1 MAHDVF
7 ISHSAKDK
15 AIADAVCAAL
25 ENGGVRC
32 WIAPRD
38 VQPGRS
44 FAGEITRAIQ
54 QCKVMVLIFSAH
66 SNNSEQVLREVQL
79 AVSSHLHIL
88 QFRIEDVRPNDDL
101 TYFLSTPH
109 WLDATTPPLEK
120 HLQRLVAAVKVLLGA
135 EEVERT
141 VPMVATD
148 TSRQAGSRP
157 EKRGVWIWV
166 GLVLLFGVA
175 WPVWRYYVPGKP
187 SVAPTASP
195 TPMTATVSPATSN
208 TPGRG
213 ETVISFADVDTG
225 SVAPF
230 TVSAAPY
237 LRKAGIS
244 VDALEPAG
252 SELVLINNRGLYEGK
267 GVFPTVSQNFLTQ
280 MNTGNQAASFTLRLR
295 TPARQVTF
303 MRPRLYPYTESGITH
318 PAWNARA
325 LDQSGNEL
333 SSQSES
339 IIRQL
344 PSRGG
349 GGDDEVPAQSY
360 TLRAPGFEP
369 IVAVR
374 FESDPRLNGVPFAA
388 FSTLL
393 IERITL
399 VPADGR

>member
-1 MAHDVF
+1 MVQDVF

-15 AIADAVCAAL
+15 TVADAVCAAL
-25 ENGGVRC
+25 ERAAVRC

-54 QCKVMVLIFSAH
+54 QSRVMVLIFSAN
-66 SNNSEQVLREVQL
+66 SNNSQQVLREVQL
-79 AVSSHLHIL
+79 AVSTHLHIVQL
-88 QFRIEDVRPNDDL
+88 RIEDVRPNDDL

-109 WLDATTPPLEK
+109 WLDAMTPPLEK
-120 HLQRLVAAVKVLLGA
+120 HLERLITAVEALLGKEQTQA
-135 EEVERT
+135 APSFSSPTGRPVEKT
-141 VPMVATD
+141 H
-148 TSRQAGSRP
+148 
-157 EKRGVWIWV
+157 RGVIWIWAV
-166 GLVLLFGVA
+166 VALLFGLA
-175 WPVWRYYVPGKP
+175 FPIWRYYNPAKP
-187 SVAPTASP
+187 SVQTTPAAAATAAPMASNP
-195 TPMTATVSPATSN
+195 
-208 TPGRG
+208 PGRG
-213 ETVISFADVDTG
+213 ETVISFAEVETG

-244 VDALEPAG
+244 VDDPVPAG

-280 MNTGNQAASFTLRLR
+280 ISTGNQAASFTLRLR
-295 TPARQVTF
+295 TPAQQVTF

-318 PAWNARA
+318 PAWTARA
-325 LDQSGNEL
+325 LDENGNEL

-339 IIRQL
+339 ITRRL

-349 GGDDEVPAQSY
+349 AGDDDVPAQSY
-360 TLRAPGFEP
+360 TLRAPGFDP

-393 IERITL
+393 IERITF
-399 VPADGR
+399 VPAQN

>member
-1 MAHDVF
+1 MGHDLF
-7 ISHSAKDK
+7 ISHSARDKDV
-15 AIADAVCAAL
+15 ADAVCAAL
-25 ENGGVRC
+25 ENAAVRC

-54 QCKVMVLIFSAH
+54 QSKVMVLIFSAH

-79 AVSSHLHIL
+79 AVGAHLHIVQL
-88 QFRIEDVRPNDDL
+88 RIEDVRPNDDL

-109 WLDATTPPLEK
+109 WLDALTPPLES
-120 HLQRLVAAVKVLLGA
+120 HLQRLVAAVKALVGEGA
-135 EEVERT
+135 PELPAVVAAAPAPSRAAPTRSRT
-141 VPMVATD
+141 GILAWL
-148 TSRQAGSRP
+148 A
-157 EKRGVWIWV
+157 
-166 GLVLLFGVA
+166 LVLLMGFGF
-175 WPVWRYYVPGKP
+175 PVWNYYKRTQRHSPAVASPP
-187 SVAPTASP
+187 AATTVAPVA
-195 TPMTATVSPATSN
+195 SN
-208 TPGRG
+208 TPGRP
-213 ETVISFADVDTG
+213 ERVISFAEIGTG

-244 VDALEPAG
+244 VEALEPAK
-252 SELVLINNRGLYEGK
+252 SEVVLINNRGLYEGK

-280 MNTGNQAASFTLRLR
+280 LNTGNQAASFTLRLQ
-295 TPARQVTF
+295 TPAQQVTF
-303 MRPRLYPYTESGITH
+303 MRPRLYPYTESGVTH
-318 PAWNARA
+318 PAWTARA
-325 LDQSGNEL
+325 LDQNGHEL

-339 IIRQL
+339 IIRRL

-349 GGDDEVPAQSY
+349 GEDDVPAQSY

-388 FSTLL
+388 FSAIL
-393 IERITL
+393 IEQITV
-399 VPADGR
+399 VP